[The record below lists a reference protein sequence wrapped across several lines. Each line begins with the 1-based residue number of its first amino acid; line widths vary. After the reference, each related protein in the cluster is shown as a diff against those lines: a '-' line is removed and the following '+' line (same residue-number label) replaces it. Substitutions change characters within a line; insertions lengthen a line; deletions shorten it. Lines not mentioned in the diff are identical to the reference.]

1 MIRIHYLCVLKLN
14 SQFALVPFLLILFLL
29 SLGIQLY
36 FILNVFNKIN
46 QYEAPISD
54 LVALPPVSVIVCSWN
69 EIRNLEE
76 LLPVLDTQEYP
87 KFEIIVVD
95 DRSYDGTYDFLLTEA
110 HNFKHLRFI
119 RIEETPEHL
128 SPKKYALTLGIK
140 SAKYDVILLTDA
152 DCRPQ
157 SNTWIQSMASCLTKG
172 KEIVLGFSP
181 YFPEKTTLN
190 KFIRYETLLTAVQ
203 YFGLAL
209 YGMPYMGVGRN
220 LMYRKSLFFKNR
232 GFAKHT
238 NILGGD
244 DDLFMNDVA
253 NEQNTTICLDEASF
267 IYSIPK
273 HSWQDWYRQKTRH
286 ISVSKHYKTNHKLT
300 LGIIASSQILFW
312 LSFIILIPLVVFSQ
326 LVYCILGFWLLRLIV
341 QWVVL
346 GKINTR
352 LDRTI
357 SSYSIPYWDFLM
369 TVYYVVMG
377 VVNTL
382 PKRKKMRWR

>member
-1 MIRIHYLCVLKLN
+1 
-14 SQFALVPFLLILFLL
+14 
-29 SLGIQLY
+29 
-36 FILNVFNKIN
+36 
-46 QYEAPISD
+46 
-54 LVALPPVSVIVCSWN
+54 
-69 EIRNLEE
+69 
-76 LLPVLDTQEYP
+76 
-87 KFEIIVVD
+87 
-95 DRSYDGTYDFLLTEA
+95 
-110 HNFKHLRFI
+110 
-119 RIEETPEHL
+119 
-128 SPKKYALTLGIK
+128 
-140 SAKYDVILLTDA
+140 
-152 DCRPQ
+152 
-157 SNTWIQSMASCLTKG
+157 MASCLTKG

-253 NEQNTTICLDEASF
+253 NEQNTAICLDEASF
-267 IYSIPK
+267 MYSIPK

-326 LVYCILGFWLLRLIV
+326 LVYCVLGFWLLRLIV